1 MTKLLVSV
9 RDAGEAAAALRAG
22 VDLLDVKEPARGSL
36 GAADSSTIAS
46 VIQTVSQRAP
56 VSAALGE
63 LHETAPSDFAQLPV
77 GLSYAKVGLARCGK
91 RADWAIDW
99 ADALRRLPRGVA
111 SVAVVYA
118 DWREADAPS
127 PDDVLRQGAALG
139 CRAALLDTFHKNGQG
154 LLDHWTLSETADF
167 VAAAREVG
175 MLTVLAGSLTPEAID
190 RLRPLEPDYV
200 AVRGAVCDG
209 ARDGTLV
216 EGKVAA
222 LAARMHGPS
231 VSSA

>member
-1 MTKLLVSV
+1 MSPIPYAETAERKVVIQPEVRKLH
-9 RDAGEAAAALRAG
+9 
-22 VDLLDVKEPARGSL
+22 PGSL
-36 GAADSSTIAS
+36 TNVAREQPDGNFREASEMVEQLAMLREEGGPVDERRLMLRYAAIGAA
-46 VIQTVSQRAP
+46 
-56 VSAALGE
+56 
-63 LHETAPSDFAQLPV
+63 
-77 GLSYAKVGLARCGK
+77 CK
-91 RADWAIDW
+91 R
-99 ADALRRLPRGVA
+99 R
-111 SVAVVYA
+111 
-118 DWREADAPS
+118 APS

-154 LLDHWTLSETADF
+154 LLNLWTLSETADF